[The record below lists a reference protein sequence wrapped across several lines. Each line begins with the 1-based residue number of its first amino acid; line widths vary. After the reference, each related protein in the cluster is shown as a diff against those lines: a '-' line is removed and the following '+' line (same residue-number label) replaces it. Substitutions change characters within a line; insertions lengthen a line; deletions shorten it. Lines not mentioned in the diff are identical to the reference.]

1 MILYSDCA
9 LIEDKMISRCDDCS
23 RFEPC
28 KREHDK
34 ERNESPDGYDETDKT

>member
-9 LIEDKMISRCDDCS
+9 LIHDQMVSRCDDCT

-28 KREHDK
+28 KQEHDK
-34 ERNESPDGYDETDKT
+34 ERNDSPDGYDETDQT